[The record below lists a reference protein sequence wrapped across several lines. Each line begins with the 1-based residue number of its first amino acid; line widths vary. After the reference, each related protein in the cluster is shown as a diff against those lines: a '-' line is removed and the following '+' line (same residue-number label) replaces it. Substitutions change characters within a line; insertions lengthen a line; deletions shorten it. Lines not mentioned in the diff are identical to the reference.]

1 MIFDMKINMLL
12 CSAAAFVLCAGC
24 VQKTAPEVTPE
35 DKWSFDEDEVTLLEF
50 TKAEAQYVGDDV
62 YAGVSDHW
70 IVELSNEQGDTL
82 GLELNSKYNPAQTAD
97 FSYLYGTYHA
107 PQNNGDFSE
116 GTYCYGDPYS
126 LDAPGKVVTIPL
138 GTYYQY
144 HGESGET
151 LVDYLFMGMANLSQ
165 DGIKGTLVGEDFLKR
180 VFTFTGSVRTVP
192 VRYRGYPNTNLTSDV
207 ILEDMSLL
215 KIRDLGNYFYVKDE
229 YNSDV
234 TTYRYFEI
242 LFSSGDVRR
251 DIDLTTAKYVLSG
264 TGQYLKIGL
273 LVNYDATI
281 SSIPEG
287 EYTMAQTNEYGGVP
301 REDIVPFRFQAGVP
315 DVFGKQSGSWY
326 VDVRDGEWSRYGRIA
341 GGTIRVSVENG
352 STVLTFNLTDCGEKP
367 KNIKGSIKI

>member
-1 MIFDMKINMLL
+1 MKKINTPL
-12 CSAAAFVLCAGC
+12 CSAVAFVLCAGC
-24 VQKTAPEVTPE
+24 VQKTAPEVDPE
-35 DKWSFDEDEVTLLEF
+35 DKWSFDEDEAVLLEF

-70 IVELSNEQGDTL
+70 IVELSNEKGDTL
-82 GLELNSKYNPAQTAD
+82 GLELNSKYNPSQTAD

-107 PQNNGDFSE
+107 PQNNGDYSE

-151 LVDYLFMGMANLSQ
+151 LVDYLFMGTATLSQ
-165 DGIKGTLVGEDFLKR
+165 DGIKGTLVGEDYLKR
-180 VFTFTGSVRTVP
+180 VFTFTGSVQTVP

-207 ILEDMSLL
+207 TLEDMSLL
-215 KIRDLGNYFYVKDE
+215 KIRDMGNYFYVKDE
-229 YNSDV
+229 YNNDV

-287 EYTMAQTNEYGGVP
+287 EYTMAQTNEYGGIP

-326 VDVRDGEWSRYGRIA
+326 VDVKDGEWSRYGRIA
-341 GGTIRVSVENG
+341 GGTVRVSVEDG
-352 STVLTFNLTDCGEKP
+352 RTVLTFNLKDCGEEP
-367 KNIKGSIKI
+367 KNITGSIKI